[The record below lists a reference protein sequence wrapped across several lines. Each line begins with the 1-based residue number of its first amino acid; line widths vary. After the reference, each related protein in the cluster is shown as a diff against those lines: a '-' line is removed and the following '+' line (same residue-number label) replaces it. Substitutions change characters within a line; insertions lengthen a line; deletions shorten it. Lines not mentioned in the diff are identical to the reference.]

1 MRPIVTRLCLAVAL
15 CAAVVPAGAQQRVMR
30 EMAPAADPAAL
41 RKEIEDLHQK
51 MVAALKANPASVAAY
66 YTDDARVVGG
76 GMSVTGREKIDAYW
90 AGISGAKDW
99 VLEVLDVGGTAGQPW
114 LLGRS
119 TLTMQ
124 SGGQSIVNYLGILRR
139 MPDGSLRYQVDFYTS
154 APRQRQ
160 P

>member
-1 MRPIVTRLCLAVAL
+1 MNVARLCLAAAL
-15 CAAVVPAGAQQRVMR
+15 CAAVVPVTLPAQQRVMR
-30 EMAPAADPAAL
+30 EMAPAADPAVL

-51 MVAALKANPASVAAY
+51 MVAALKANPASVAAF

-76 GMSVTGREKIDAYW
+76 GQTVTGRERIDAYW

-99 VLEVLDVGGTAGQPW
+99 VLEILDVGGTMGQPW

-124 SGGQSIVNYLGILRR
+124 SGGQSIVNYLGVLRR
-139 MPDGSLRYQVDFYTS
+139 MPDGSLKYQVDFYTA
-154 APRQRQ
+154 APRSR
-160 P
+160 